1 MSPPTEPFS
10 AACLPY
16 DDVADLHVAYE
27 VKWLDV
33 ISADY
38 KGGKLYSVPA
48 PASGSMWM
56 SALGVLS
63 QFESEGE
70 GSDIDMHRTT
80 EAIKV
85 STTAQSVGDM
95 S

>member
-1 MSPPTEPFS
+1 MT
-10 AACLPY
+10 
-16 DDVADLHVAYE
+16 DVLSAYE

-48 PASGSMWM
+48 PASGAIWM

-63 QFESEGE
+63 QYESEGE

-85 STTAQSVGDM
+85 IHRHQIS
-95 S
+95 